1 MSNYKPNMSQLNK
14 FISQVRQNKS
24 NNDNTE
30 NIIPSAFTAVT
41 TDDYAM
47 QQHII
52 GKVNDFNQVDSAP
65 KQTDRTVIPVGKPNT
80 NVTSEIPSFEDQP
93 YDNSNGSS
101 YISEPSGNNE
111 RMESDYSD
119 SYVENRQPY
128 SYRPL
133 FQNRQSTQLPPTPI
147 PSNQQTQSS
156 QSTTLDHL
164 INTQSSIDTD
174 DSDETVNEMSYNR
187 SQAILHNVATATNN
201 FVAKNVNIK
210 DIVKRNVTKI
220 NDNMIQ
226 KRLEEAKEYIYM
238 FTMVRENV
246 KVGFYNILSFVQAM
260 YATDLPNDD
269 TITISNDWRR
279 DVNTDITSVPNA
291 SLIDLLLQIV
301 GPSPSN
307 LSSRYAL
314 SNMVK
319 ISGVINVGFT
329 SSTSNSKLFYCL
341 LRHSTGFSREN
352 LISYVKRGNVIENG
366 ANTMYSVYKYTDRP
380 HLRFFLH
387 NQDFDELTKNLYCFI
402 LENIGL
408 FKIASKYVIQT
419 DEYVILDIYSLVNN
433 IIAKYSDI
441 GNILDYSAL
450 DPTNVATKQLRHNYC
465 LEDIAIDTKIGH
477 VNNTL
482 TFAHAYWLYTFRY
495 IGLPYNDR
503 TWFRELVRS
512 VDYPHTNLD
521 SNLTQLCSYC
531 VQRLDDTY
539 LWDPLDPN
547 IQFPSNLKGVEGSVK
562 MAKDLETFYN
572 MTSQENRD
580 AIAWYLDEL
589 SKQLGDENTVY
600 DLFYIYPF
608 IFSTFSKS
616 ATAINDFVNK
626 VKLLDKADRHIASVE
641 NPPTL
646 LKVTIV
652 KDVKPYVDTA
662 AINLAVEVQ
671 KRVQEVKNSMDKT
684 VKQYPVIKRL
694 EEKPYVPKKLVY
706 DTTTHVKVKP
716 PVYKDVLIKPNIVID
731 NTRTHVKVPPKPKT
745 DDVIGK
751 LDEEIL
757 LIDAGVNIQLGNI
770 KSPGVKEM
778 YKRMFD
784 NYSNEYNAWRF
795 GSQYATYD
803 IDNRIRSMKNIIE
816 RMKHELE
823 KMEQNNN

>member
-1 MSNYKPNMSQLNK
+1 MSNYKPGKIDLNK
-14 FISQVRQNKS
+14 FIGQSRQNKS
-24 NNDNTE
+24 NNNTDDV
-30 NIIPSAFTAVT
+30 ISSAFTAVT
-41 TDDYAM
+41 TDDYVT
-47 QQHII
+47 QQQNID
-52 GKVNDFNQVDSAP
+52 KVDDFNQVDTAP
-65 KQTDRTVIPVGKPNT
+65 KQTVRTVIPVGKPQT
-80 NVTSEIPSFEDQP
+80 SITSEIPSFEDQV
-93 YDNSNGSS
+93 YDRSNGSS
-101 YISEPSGNNE
+101 YISEPTDNSN
-111 RMESDYSD
+111 RTVSDYSD
-119 SYVENRQPY
+119 SYVEYRQPFN
-128 SYRPL
+128 SQHP

-147 PSNQQTQSS
+147 PSNQQIQSS

-174 DSDETVNEMSYNR
+174 DSEETVNEMSYNR
-187 SQAILHNVATATNN
+187 SQAIMNSVSKATND
-201 FVAKNVNIK
+201 FIAKNVNIK
-210 DIVKRNVTKI
+210 NIVKRNVIKI
-220 NDNMIQ
+220 NDTMIQ

-260 YATDLPNDD
+260 YSTDLPNDD

-301 GPSPSN
+301 GPSPTN

-352 LISYVKRGNVIENG
+352 LISYVKHGNVIENG
-366 ANTMYSVYKYTDRP
+366 TSTRYSVYKYTDRP
-380 HLRFFLH
+380 HLRLFLH

-441 GNILDYSAL
+441 GNILDYNAL
-450 DPTNVATKQLRHNYC
+450 DPTDVATKRLRHNYC
-465 LEDIAIDTKIGH
+465 LEDIAIDTKNGH
-477 VNNTL
+477 VNNSL

-512 VDYPHTNLD
+512 TDYPHTNLD

-547 IQFPSNLKGVEGSVK
+547 IQFPSSLKGEEIDMK

-572 MTSQENRD
+572 MTSQDNKG
-580 AIAWYLDEL
+580 AIAWYINEL

-600 DLFYIYPF
+600 DLYYIYPF
-608 IFSTFSKS
+608 IFGTLSRNVQVFK
-616 ATAINDFVNK
+616 DFISK
-626 VKLLDKADRHIASVE
+626 VKLLDKVERHLESVAYQ
-641 NPPTL
+641 PILP
-646 LKVTIV
+646 KRTIV
-652 KDVKPYVDTA
+652 KDVKPYVDTD
-662 AINLAVEVQ
+662 AIRLADDIQ
-671 KRVQEVKNSMDKT
+671 KRVQAVKNSIDRT
-684 VKQYPVIKRL
+684 VTTHPARKRL
-694 EEKPYVPKKLVY
+694 EEKPPVIKKLVY
-706 DTTTHVKVKP
+706 DTTTNVKVKR

-731 NTRTHVKVPPKPKT
+731 NTRTHVKAPPKPKT
-745 DDVIGK
+745 DDIISEIDVK
-751 LDEEIL
+751 LL
-757 LIDAGVNIQLGNI
+757 LISMEANIQLDNM
-770 KSPGVKEM
+770 KSRGAKDPLINM

-784 NYSNEYNAWRF
+784 DYSNEYNAWRF
-795 GSQYATYD
+795 GSQYAKYD
-803 IDNRIRSMKNIIE
+803 IDNRIRSMKNVIE

-823 KMEQNNN
+823 KME